1 MHRIAPLTELWA
13 LITACPVGV
22 RHSALPSGCILRPS
36 ETRCSLHVSDW
47 LIVLMK
53 LFYLRPSLQAPLPYN
68 VAFLPTALAAW
79 TLSQQVMWNRIYRQI
94 QLWCNMIYI
103 RGFKHAARDALWNFQ
118 ITVLTIKL
126 SYLGNKSPRV
136 TQLNLLAKCFTRK
149 SISRYLTFFSPVN
162 CKRKLTDEMRN

>member
-53 LFYLRPSLQAPLPYN
+53 LFYLRPSLQAPLPYS

-79 TLSQQVMWNRIYRQI
+79 TLSQQVIWNRIYRQI

-126 SYLGNKSPRV
+126 SRQQASKGDAAESARKVFHQEIDFTLF
-136 TQLNLLAKCFTRK
+136 NLLQ
-149 SISRYLTFFSPVN
+149 S
-162 CKRKLTDEMRN
+162 CKL